1 LSETVLLTPWKAYH
15 PLEGKETRYF
25 HFYHA
30 AERPFRLS
38 QMLDDCLALVFDSLS
53 CFAGHCIFSILNKQ
67 NKSRNLTVNGSSIL
81 SATQRTTR
89 TSPLLNSKLKS
100 KPKPA
105 PIIRLPHEQSTLDP
119 IIPH

>member
-25 HFYHA
+25 YFYHA

-67 NKSRNLTVNGSSIL
+67 NKSRDLTVNGSSIL
-81 SATQRTTR
+81 SATQRT
-89 TSPLLNSKLKS
+89 
-100 KPKPA
+100 A
-105 PIIRLPHEQSTLDP
+105 GQHEQAHSPTQTSNPSQSLHPSSAFLVSKALSTP
-119 IIPH
+119 